1 MQYGFIA
8 AVQYLRPSCARGGR
22 PEGVFS
28 LAVPRIP
35 RRVAPQEA
43 GLARRGGAD
52 GRAERLARGLRL
64 CEDVALVC
72 GWVRALRVRQERHAR
87 PEEEC
92 GVPVDPGGDAVGH
105 EPGPNL
111 GRGGLRHAAR
121 GERRVEEASQL
132 RVLARDGEGEP
143 LCGGAGVQR
152 PRAGHVLQRR
162 DMHRLWQLVAARS
175 KREPHSVSPRG
186 VCHFRQ
192 AAAQR
197 PRRVVAV
204 VDDDGVLLKAGAPGQ
219 QQQQHL
225 AVVTALRARLRGG
238 QPVLELRGAAG
249 RRARRVQVEEAVP
262 HAIGQAVP
270 LGFGPQV
277 VDDALVKLAR
287 ARAVG
292 RIAQAESSTR
302 GEAHCRRGDPQQ

>member
-1 MQYGFIA
+1 MSQA
-8 AVQYLRPSCARGGR
+8 QTSD
-22 PEGVFS
+22 
-28 LAVPRIP
+28 
-35 RRVAPQEA
+35 EA
-43 GLARRGGAD
+43 GCAWGK
-52 GRAERLARGLRL
+52 RATGLRAGVRVSRSVL
-64 CEDVALVC
+64 RASCERTHTH
-72 GWVRALRVRQERHAR
+72 GLRTSCSWRRYQDSRRQPDA
-87 PEEEC
+87 C
-92 GVPVDPGGDAVGH
+92 QGD
-105 EPGPNL
+105 L
-111 GRGGLRHAAR
+111 GRFGEISGDLERSGEIWGDRPHLGALRHAAR